1 VPKQGLIRDP
11 ETRPLNF
18 ARVELTGDF
27 YPGIRRHFQFAP
39 QEGAM
44 TPDATDTPITT
55 CTAFEGAR
63 RIASGPLA
71 DVALAVKR
79 AADSGGTAPVL
90 VFDDATSLLVEFDLR
105 GSEAEV
111 LARLPAAADTSEG
124 AGPAAEGPRGP
135 GRPRLGVVA
144 REVTLLPRHWDWL
157 AQQPGGASVTLRRL
171 VDEARRS
178 GEGRDRQR
186 QAQDAVYRFM
196 RAMAGDRPGFEDA
209 SRALFA
215 RDGARFQALAAA
227 WPDDIRDHAL
237 RLAAMV
243 FDGAVFDAPRPA

>member
-44 TPDATDTPITT
+44 TPDSSDTSIPT

-79 AADSGGTAPVL
+79 VADSGSTAPVL

-111 LARLPAAADTSEG
+111 LARFPATAD
-124 AGPAAEGPRGP
+124 APAEEAPRGP

-186 QAQDAVYRFM
+186 QAQDAAYRFM

-215 RDGARFQALAAA
+215 QDGARFQALAAF

-237 RLAAMV
+237 RLAALV
-243 FDGAVFDAPRPA
+243 FGGAVFDAPRPA